1 MLALKLG
8 MSIGGSNRPM
18 GAWTPASEGTDLVAW
33 YKNKE
38 GITLNGSDVSAWAD
52 SSSNSHDMV
61 QATASEQPAYNA
73 STGALTFDKTA
84 AQSLQTTSQ
93 ISISSD
99 FTVGVRLY
107 PSAVNVIVLG
117 DNTTNNEFFKI
128 SNSTTLRFKTDG
140 THVDITVNDGN
151 LSDDNYLVVTRASN
165 VVSLYVNG
173 TLQTDTETLEGTVDI
188 DAIGVRATDANPYGG
203 IIQEVQIYDST
214 SAELTANINTY
225 LSTL

>member
-18 GAWTPASEGTDLVAW
+18 GGWTPASEGTDLVAW

-52 SSSNSHDMV
+52 SSTFSHDMV

-84 AQSLQTTSQ
+84 AQNLQTTSQ
-93 ISISSD
+93 ISISGD
-99 FTVGVRLY
+99 FTVGVRLDS
-107 PSAVNVIVLG
+107 SAINVIVLG
-117 DNTTNNEFFKI
+117 DNTINNEFFKI
-128 SNSTTLRFKTDG
+128 KDSTTLRFKTDG
-140 THVDITVNDGN
+140 TQVDITVNDGD
-151 LSDDNYLVVTRASN
+151 LTADNYLVVTRASN
-165 VVSLYVNG
+165 LVSLYVNG
-173 TLQTDTETLEGTVDI
+173 TLQTDTEILAGTVDI
-188 DAIGVRATDANPYGG
+188 DAIGVRNPDTNPYGG

>member
-18 GAWTPASEGTDLVAW
+18 GGWTPASEGTDLVAW

-52 SSSNSHDMV
+52 SSTFSNDMV
-61 QATASEQPAYNA
+61 QATASEQPAYDA

-99 FTVGVRLY
+99 FTVGVRLD

-117 DNTTNNEFFKI
+117 DNTTSNEFFKI

-140 THVDITVNDGN
+140 TQVDITVNDGN
-151 LSDDNYLVVTRASN
+151 LNADNYLVVTRASN

-173 TLQTDTETLEGTVDI
+173 TLQTDTETLAGTVDI
-188 DAIGVRATDANPYGG
+188 DAIGVRATDANPYDG
-203 IIQEVQIYDST
+203 IIKEVQIYDST
-214 SAELTANINTY
+214 SAALTANINTY